1 MTANYVREPIST
13 ESDFDLLTESGDEL
27 AIETPRRGVG
37 FIYAPISVNSVDDD
51 DGWDLL
57 AENGETLT
65 CETPIGI
72 VGEVTSRG
80 VAGVAQ
86 GVATF
91 RLAGS
96 VVATAAVGSAAG
108 TATFGEAEPEIPD
121 WLWGMHFAAAHKQ
134 NLKLR
139 PLVGKVQATG
149 KVGVAQGVASFKT
162 PFELLLA
169 KPRIDIAFEQD
180 VRAIAAGLNVG
191 LPETLA
197 QDDLEPVFLA
207 LMMEL
212 ADA

>member
-1 MTANYVREPIST
+1 MTVGYLYNPI
-13 ESDFDLLTESGDEL
+13 EADDDFDLLTESGASL
-27 AIETPRRGVG
+27 VAETIIGITCEVRAGGQP
-37 FIYAPISVNSVDDD
+37 ALLSTEDD
-51 DGWDLL
+51 WDLE
-57 AENGETLT
+57 AENGVALVTEQT
-65 CETPIGI
+65 IGP
-72 VGEVTSRG
+72 VGI
-80 VAGVAQ
+80 AQ

-96 VVATAAVGSAAG
+96 VVATGAVGTAAG
-108 TATFGEAEPEIPD
+108 TGTVGESEEIPD